1 MTVKEFANS
10 KGLTP
15 QAVYQRLKTHCEQ
28 NGIDYKALKQPGSPD
43 LTEDGLQILNALY
56 SQDAKSEKET
66 VKQALTISSDLIAA
80 HIEIERLKQAIE
92 EGQTERDALQS
103 RIDQLTEE
111 AAKREE
117 RVRELEQERDFLRL
131 TVSQSNELHAKAL
144 AMLQPA
150 QTEKG
155 LRAWLRRR
163 FSKPESS
170 TKTNV

>member
-1 MTVKEFANS
+1 MTVKEFAIS

-15 QAVYQRLKTHCEQ
+15 QAVYQRLKTYCEQ
-28 NGIDYKALKQPGSPD
+28 NGIDYKALKQPGSAD
-43 LTEDGLQILNALY
+43 FTEEGLRILNALY
-56 SQDAKSEKET
+56 SQDSKSDKEV
-66 VKQALTISSDLIAA
+66 VKQAVTISADLIDAKL
-80 HIEIERLKQAIE
+80 EIERLKQTIKKGEA
-92 EGQTERDALQS
+92 ERDALQS

-170 TKTNV
+170 TKSNA